1 MTTPETAPSGGPRKA
16 ALITGGSRGIG
27 FAIAE
32 RFGAA
37 GWDVTISARGVEA
50 LERAADRLRAAG
62 GRVQAA
68 PADMTDEAAIT
79 ALVEA
84 HNAAFGRCDALVVNA
99 GMGAMGAVADFPV
112 RRFDTLYQV
121 NVRAPFLLMQ
131 GMLPTLRTTAGER
144 GAAKVIAI
152 SSITGVYPE
161 PNLTACGAT
170 KAALASMC
178 ETINLEESSRGV
190 SATSICPG
198 YVDTDMSEWTKGAIP
213 AEEMISGADVA
224 AVAYAVTELG
234 RYAVLPQAVLTRP
247 GPNMHR
253 A

>member
-1 MTTPETAPSGGPRKA
+1 MTESPAAKT

-27 FAIAE
+27 AAIAE
-32 RFGAA
+32 RFAAA
-37 GWDVTISARGVEA
+37 GWDLTISARGLEA
-50 LERAADRLRAAG
+50 LEATAQRLRSHG
-62 GRVQAA
+62 GRVEVVA
-68 PADMTDEAAIT
+68 ADMTDEAAVA
-79 ALVEA
+79 ALIDA
-84 HNAAFGRCDALVVNA
+84 HTGAFGRCDALVVNA
-99 GMGAMGAVADFPV
+99 GMGVMGAVADFPV
-112 RRFDTLYQV
+112 RRFDTLYRV

-131 GMLPTLRTTAGER
+131 GMLPTLRATAGDD

-161 PNLTACGAT
+161 PNLTAYGAT

-178 ETINLEESSRGV
+178 ETFNLEESVNGV

-198 YVDTDMSEWTKGAIP
+198 YVDTDMSEWTKEAIP
-213 AEEMISGADVA
+213 ASEMISGADVA
-224 AVAYAVTELG
+224 AIAYAVTELG

-247 GPNMHR
+247 GANLHR

>member
-1 MTTPETAPSGGPRKA
+1 MTRRA

-27 FAIAE
+27 AAIAE
-32 RFGAA
+32 RLAAA
-37 GWDVTISARGVEA
+37 GWDLTISARGLDA
-50 LERAADRLRAAG
+50 LEETAARLRVTGA
-62 GRVQAA
+62 RVEVVA
-68 PADMTDEAAIT
+68 ADMTDEAAIA
-79 ALVEA
+79 ALIEA
-84 HNAAFGRCDALVVNA
+84 HTTAYGRCDALVVNA
-99 GMGAMGAVADFPV
+99 GMGVMGPVADFPV
-112 RRFDTLYQV
+112 RRFDKLYQV

-131 GMLPTLRTTAGER
+131 GMLPTLRATAGER

-161 PNLTACGAT
+161 PNLTAYGAT
-170 KAALASMC
+170 KAALASIC
-178 ETINLEESSRGV
+178 ETFNLEESVRGV

-213 AEEMISGADVA
+213 ADEMISGADVA
-224 AVAYAVTELG
+224 AIAYAVTELG

-247 GPNMHR
+247 GDNLHR